1 MKLFTMKNEILLNC
15 FGFEKHKINS
25 YQDLDK
31 ECTFMNIVGKIIL
44 RYSNSFSIN
53 FFGNVIKTNKD
64 INSNLYCG
72 YYCPSPTCD
81 ILVGGLKRGKISS
94 RGKIYT
100 HEHGFDS
107 NNRLIYT
114 KSFLTKDTDE
124 SITYYIYFDN
134 VVLQITFNKD
144 NELIEMA
151 ISRYE
156 LNKIVSCCKACVN
169 TYAKNMINTFDFAEC
184 YMYKNNVLYK
194 QKSYS
199 YLLVKNQRS
208 NKENEFDIDVT
219 DEVFEK
225 NFNKF
230 FDGNDLADY
239 KNLDRSKF
247 FDITF
252 FMYDSN
258 GYVIKYKTFDIKNN
272 EVFSA
277 EDYEVL
283 KSKIRKL
290 N

>member
-1 MKLFTMKNEILLNC
+1 MELFTLKKEILLNC
-15 FGFEKHKINS
+15 FDFEKHKINS
-25 YQDLDK
+25 YQDLDR
-31 ECTFMNIVGKIIL
+31 ECMFMNMVCKIIL
-44 RYSNSFSIN
+44 RYSKLFSIN

-107 NNRLIYT
+107 NNRLIFT

-124 SITYYIYFDN
+124 SITYYMYFDN

-156 LNKIVSCCKACVN
+156 LNKIISSCKACVN
-169 TYAKNMINTFDFAEC
+169 IYAKNMINTFDFAER
-184 YMYKNNVLYK
+184 YMYKNNILYK

-199 YLLVKNQRS
+199 YLLVKNQRK
-208 NKENEFDIDVT
+208 NKEDELDIDLT

-230 FDGNDLADY
+230 FDGNNLENY
-239 KNLDRSKF
+239 MNLDCSKF

-252 FMYDSN
+252 FTYDLN
-258 GYVIKYKTFDIKNN
+258 GNVIKYKSFDIKNN
-272 EVFSA
+272 EVYSA